1 MDNTVIRPFQRLL
14 IENFEQI
21 LAYNNI
27 SLNLYFK
34 TLQPLEFTDLDNVE
48 DSETR
53 EEETGVKMS
62 KEELSKEGLTD
73 EMYDNIFDSLKG
85 EIVTDEWE
93 LVDERDYDKENVSE
107 EEWVSNFVKEK
118 ENFIKLQVNQVGL
131 VI

>member
-1 MDNTVIRPFQRLL
+1 MLLGIKDNTGLGNNADELKTATLLMDKLTVIRPFQRLL

-21 LAYNNI
+21 LAYNGI

-62 KEELSKEGLTD
+62 KQCC
-73 EMYDNIFDSLKG
+73 
-85 EIVTDEWE
+85 E
-93 LVDERDYDKENVSE
+93 LVKR
-107 EEWVSNFVKEK
+107 
-118 ENFIKLQVNQVGL
+118 GL
-131 VI
+131 DSMKSLTLSLTS